1 MGVTEA
7 EVGGRNAGVSS
18 LETRMI
24 WKAGRGAV
32 NVGAGQLTRA
42 GQEGLQNLPL
52 PFQHLGSRFS
62 EKRPALS
69 SATPVLHV
77 TIPLSPLAPAVSV
90 FVVNGFHS
98 VVRPSWILT
107 QLSSPKQAKG
117 GVLLDL

>member
-1 MGVTEA
+1 
-7 EVGGRNAGVSS
+7 
-18 LETRMI
+18 MI
-24 WKAGRGAV
+24 WKVGRGAV

-42 GQEGLQNLPL
+42 GQEGIQNLPL